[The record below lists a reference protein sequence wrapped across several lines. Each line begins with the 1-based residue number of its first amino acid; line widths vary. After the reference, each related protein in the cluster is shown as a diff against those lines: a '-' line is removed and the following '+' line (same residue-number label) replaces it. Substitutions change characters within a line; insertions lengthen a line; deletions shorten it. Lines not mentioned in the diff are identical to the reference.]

1 MPIEPVYNVP
11 PKSGILTSRTVK
23 LGDTEASRGL
33 VDADISARNTQAQVA
48 QINQQKEAIKLKA
61 ANDAKIDGALT
72 TAAQVNLESAGALRP
87 GILFALPS
95 AKGTMGPQ
103 LTTEY
108 QLVNQEK
115 NRSKQILTESF
126 AEKDPISEEL
136 DKKLGQVE
144 DELNAFTSR
153 KQQGSAITSVG
164 AEAGGGAGGFLQDF
178 IAEKALGQ
186 DTSLNKEQELKNTI
200 ANLKQSQAT
209 INSFKS
215 DLQLK
220 KFTTDY
226 LTELKGQGKKFG
238 EQEAATLMQKAK
250 EITANQRHLTRGDDL
265 YDDNTYNTYIKDFQ
279 GKNDF
284 FDWRHTDIS
293 LGNAINSVYNQV
305 KSAQGP
311 EREELVGVLN
321 QLQGYSKR
329 HEGSNKDA
337 YDHYY
342 GGSKQYYKEN
352 TPWKTYL
359 GNQIGGGVGEGL
371 YNALGTIVSTSQDL
385 LGYHSAAFASRQ
397 GKDKYFSA
405 DMLQA
410 DLDGD
415 GRITER
421 DQDINGQYQ
430 YIGKNVT
437 YIKAGDGPDKKGRG
451 DIGFIG
457 QSVLGA
463 SVRTLAEMA
472 PTLLLTRGMMA
483 AGAGM
488 RIATFAPVALT
499 STIRSYEENRKFFK
513 DKGTAALVSSVQ
525 GIIEGATE
533 SIVPDISYFMGNKSL
548 GTKAL
553 NNSSRKYFTAQ
564 TLVPEFTTLSN
575 AGKNFLLG
583 TVYAGKALGKQTL
596 QEGAEEELSMFANY
610 ILDKQLETKDDLYG
624 KREQELDDSSVEGFF
639 KSVAKTFVE
648 SAAAGLLMSGTAI
661 GSSRTEDR
669 NYMRFNIANNPDQFK
684 AELKSQLEAKKITQ
698 DQYNKGILET
708 GRLSQLQEQATSTM
722 MNLVDS
728 ENLLED
734 HDKQY
739 EYFSKLLTRDDLLTK
754 VDYNALS
761 ETEKAEYVKKVETV
775 EKEIDSFENSAR
787 QYANM
792 PKEEKEGILAK
803 MFQKNLETVKNT
815 NNPAVLSEN
824 LEAITDAIEIGEKTG
839 KGSQVVISGRQQV
852 REALV
857 GQIERLQTVEDNGN
871 TVYENQLLNT
881 PIESA
886 GESMQISNAV
896 KLENLLTQNKN
907 LVSPAVR
914 QQLLGKI
921 AQASS
926 VARERLNS
934 LSKKEQKKVIA
945 RELARV
951 ELIYPG
957 TAFNKER
964 LKTLFGQDLTQEEH
978 SEVIQQASVITARE
992 KETLKDED
1000 ILQPQDEDITLNSL
1014 LKSIE
1019 AAPAEIQVENE
1030 MGNVETKR
1038 NEERVTRER
1047 RAVMSIPRAKSKEQ
1061 ARGRVKAIF
1070 KILGYDTEQINKALE
1085 DLNKVFDNQ
1094 EVTSPGEIY
1103 EGFLRFLDSNLLRSL
1118 PDRAITTSEDVLAE
1132 EPIVTETVTTPTS
1145 TDAVADIEKRRQEE
1159 LNREVYGYNYE
1170 VNYRPDVAAEYDT
1183 VLQDWI
1189 DTPSYA
1195 ESRERNIEAKR
1206 KYLEINA
1213 KYDAELAALGQTSTT
1228 ISEEDALFGTNEEI
1242 DARRGATEVVVQGP
1256 TIDAADEVITE
1267 TPIPVVDPL
1276 DGLEVVAAKSIDS
1289 PNLVATIPTVF
1300 TNSNAVVQSSI
1311 MRTISQ
1317 SLESFNLKL
1326 VDMFSFIRETLGES
1340 AMPTLEKIY
1349 NNVTEAL
1356 KTNDTETI
1364 ARLKEEYLAVF
1375 SGSTFANEQLE
1386 YIWKTQYVNGKPD
1399 ASIPFQDLAYV
1410 TNGQFATAYQ
1420 GDEVIV
1426 TAVKKETGEVFTY
1439 NATVT
1444 GKVNESNQIEV
1455 KTRNG
1460 NIVYIK
1466 KSNLQTI
1473 APRTISVRANFN
1485 QTNSIMMTAV
1495 DRTTGEIAKFNS
1507 NGERD
1512 AQGDTQL
1519 NTFVPQANPTM
1530 IEVRKSLASGQPVAH
1545 TLPIHAGARIN
1556 SAFAYEKGKTSVY
1569 LTASVTGINTD
1580 IQTVAPIVDV
1590 ENIPIEQAPTAEI
1603 IKETEAKIKR
1613 KDLFDGVGEFSRILG
1628 NSGVDS
1634 VPVSHSENNGIE
1646 LVQYANPKTGSVD
1659 VIVTGT
1665 SDNDFVGFYRIY
1677 EDGKPTN
1684 KWSSKFENQSRN
1696 KENFKTMMG
1705 SVQAILPEGHE
1716 YTEKA
1721 SISTD
1726 GLRVWNQQLAR
1737 GYELQYDES
1746 GKLKTN
1752 LVAINGDAIQN
1763 ELGIPVEK
1771 GNFENIKVK
1780 TKEEY
1785 EIAKKALLPYMEKF
1799 GLNESNIN
1807 WYTGTIKI
1815 DLPVLKK
1822 SSQPIDAKA
1831 DIEKRRQEELI
1842 IPNTNV
1848 SLYDSVKKLEKGIEG
1863 ITNKITEL
1871 EKKGK
1876 GIIANQITGVTSLS
1890 GLATDRKRLK
1900 DIREKEL
1907 QKIDKINA
1915 KYDAELA
1922 ALGQPAFEPEVTT
1935 NLSKDELA
1943 ILSFDTSQIDNLEIS
1958 ENSINQSDAKEIEDA
1973 ASCKL

>member
-1 MPIEPVYNVP
+1 MPNDPKYPTLAPNVGRFSS
-11 PKSGILTSRTVK
+11 KTVK
-23 LGDTEASRGL
+23 LG
-33 VDADISARNTQAQVA
+33 NTAQSQALANEGIIA
-48 QINQQKEAIKLKA
+48 QNNSIFLAQQKQQQEALRSKA

-72 TAAQVNLESAGALRP
+72 TAAQINLESVGSLRP
-87 GILFALPS
+87 GMFFSPPS
-95 AKGTMGPQ
+95 TKGTMGPQ

-126 AEKDPISEEL
+126 GEKDPISEEL
-136 DKKLGQVE
+136 DKKLGQAE
-144 DELNAFTSR
+144 DELNTFTSR

-397 GKDKYFSA
+397 AKDKYFSA

-437 YIKAGDGPDKKGRG
+437 YIKAGDGPDKKGKG
-451 DIGFIG
+451 DVGFIG

-499 STIRSYEENRKFFK
+499 STIRSYEENRKWFK
-513 DKGTAALVSSVQ
+513 DKGTAALVSGIQ

-684 AELKSQLEAKKITQ
+684 TELKSQLEAKKITQ

-815 NNPAVLSEN
+815 NNPAVLAKN
-824 LEAITDAIEIGEKTG
+824 LKAITDAIEIGEKTG
-839 KGSQVVISGRQQV
+839 KGSQVAISGRQQV

-896 KLENLLTQNKN
+896 KLENLLTENKN

-1019 AAPAEIQVENE
+1019 ATPAEIQVENE

-1070 KILGYDTEQINKALE
+1070 KVLGYDTEQINKALE

-1118 PDRAITTSEDVLAE
+1118 PDRAITTSEDILAE
-1132 EPIVTETVTTPTS
+1132 EPIVTETVTPPIVTET
-1145 TDAVADIEKRRQEE
+1145 
-1159 LNREVYGYNYE
+1159 
-1170 VNYRPDVAAEYDT
+1170 
-1183 VLQDWI
+1183 
-1189 DTPSYA
+1189 
-1195 ESRERNIEAKR
+1195 
-1206 KYLEINA
+1206 
-1213 KYDAELAALGQTSTT
+1213 QTSVV
-1228 ISEEDALFGTNEEI
+1228 SEEDALFGTNEEI
-1242 DARRGATEVVVQGP
+1242 DARRGAAEVVVEGP

-1289 PNLVATIPTVF
+1289 PNLVATVPTVF

-1317 SLESFNLKL
+1317 SLESFNLKV

-1340 AMPTLEKIY
+1340 AMPTLENIY
-1349 NNVTEAL
+1349 NNLTEAL
-1356 KTNDTETI
+1356 KTNDTEAI

-1386 YIWKTQYVNGKPD
+1386 YIWKAQYVNGKPD

-1455 KTRNG
+1455 KTRKG

-1507 NGERD
+1507 NGKRD

-1519 NTFVPQANPTM
+1519 NTFVPRENDAM
-1530 IEVRKSLASGQPVAH
+1530 KEVRKSLASGQPVAH

-1580 IQTVAPIVDV
+1580 IQTVAPVELDVVSEEIV
-1590 ENIPIEQAPTAEI
+1590 EPQ
-1603 IKETEAKIKR
+1603 
-1613 KDLFDGVGEFSRILG
+1613 
-1628 NSGVDS
+1628 
-1634 VPVSHSENNGIE
+1634 
-1646 LVQYANPKTGSVD
+1646 
-1659 VIVTGT
+1659 
-1665 SDNDFVGFYRIY
+1665 
-1677 EDGKPTN
+1677 
-1684 KWSSKFENQSRN
+1684 
-1696 KENFKTMMG
+1696 
-1705 SVQAILPEGHE
+1705 
-1716 YTEKA
+1716 
-1721 SISTD
+1721 
-1726 GLRVWNQQLAR
+1726 
-1737 GYELQYDES
+1737 
-1746 GKLKTN
+1746 
-1752 LVAINGDAIQN
+1752 
-1763 ELGIPVEK
+1763 
-1771 GNFENIKVK
+1771 
-1780 TKEEY
+1780 
-1785 EIAKKALLPYMEKF
+1785 
-1799 GLNESNIN
+1799 
-1807 WYTGTIKI
+1807 
-1815 DLPVLKK
+1815 
-1822 SSQPIDAKA
+1822 
-1831 DIEKRRQEELI
+1831 
-1842 IPNTNV
+1842 
-1848 SLYDSVKKLEKGIEG
+1848 
-1863 ITNKITEL
+1863 
-1871 EKKGK
+1871 
-1876 GIIANQITGVTSLS
+1876 VTS
-1890 GLATDRKRLK
+1890 T
-1900 DIREKEL
+1900 
-1907 QKIDKINA
+1907 
-1915 KYDAELA
+1915 
-1922 ALGQPAFEPEVTT
+1922 
-1935 NLSKDELA
+1935 LSKDELD

-1958 ENSINQSDAKEIEDA
+1958 ENPINQSDAKEIEDA

>member
-48 QINQQKEAIKLKA
+48 QINQQKEAVRLKA

-136 DKKLGQVE
+136 DKKLGQAE
-144 DELNAFTSR
+144 DELNTFTSR

-186 DTSLNKEQELKNTI
+186 DTSLSKEQELKNTI

-226 LTELKGQGKKFG
+226 LTELRGQGKKFG

-284 FDWRHTDIS
+284 FDWRHTDVS

-321 QLQGYSKR
+321 QLQDYSKR

-421 DQDINGQYQ
+421 DQDINGQHQ

-437 YIKAGDGPDKKGRG
+437 YTKKDGS
-451 DIGFIG
+451 IGFIG

-513 DKGTAALVSSVQ
+513 DKGTAALVSSFQ

-553 NNSSRKYFTAQ
+553 NNSSRKYFIAQ

-624 KREQELDDSSVEGFF
+624 KREQELDDSSVGGFF

-761 ETEKAEYVKKVETV
+761 EAEKAEYVKKVETV

-815 NNPAVLSEN
+815 NNPAVLAEN
-824 LEAITDAIEIGEKTG
+824 LRAVTDAIEVGEKSG
-839 KGSQVVISGRQQV
+839 KGSQVAISGRQQV
-852 REALV
+852 REALI

-871 TVYENQLLNT
+871 RVYENQLLNT

-896 KLENLLTQNKN
+896 QLENLLTQNKN

-964 LKTLFGQDLTQEEH
+964 LKTLFGQDLTEEEH

-1070 KILGYDTEQINKALE
+1070 KVLGYSNEDINKALE

-1132 EPIVTETVTTPTS
+1132 EPIVTETVTPPVVTET
-1145 TDAVADIEKRRQEE
+1145 
-1159 LNREVYGYNYE
+1159 
-1170 VNYRPDVAAEYDT
+1170 
-1183 VLQDWI
+1183 
-1189 DTPSYA
+1189 
-1195 ESRERNIEAKR
+1195 
-1206 KYLEINA
+1206 
-1213 KYDAELAALGQTSTT
+1213 QTSVV
-1228 ISEEDALFGTNEEI
+1228 SEEDALFGTNEEI
-1242 DARRGATEVVVQGP
+1242 DARRGAAEVVVEGP

-1276 DGLEVVAAKSIDS
+1276 DGLEVVPAKSIDS

-1317 SLESFNLKL
+1317 SLESFNLKV

-1340 AMPTLEKIY
+1340 AMPTLENIY

-1399 ASIPFQDLAYV
+1399 ASIPFRDLAYV

-1426 TAVKKETGEVFTY
+1426 TAVKKDTNEVFTY

-1603 IKETEAKIKR
+1603 IKETETKIKR

-1696 KENFKTMMG
+1696 KENFKTMIG
-1705 SVQAILPEGHE
+1705 SVQATLPEGHE

-1726 GLRVWNQQLAR
+1726 GLRVWNQQLDR

-1822 SSQPIDAKA
+1822 SSQPTDAVIA
-1831 DIEKRRQEELI
+1831 TSVDISKEVI
-1842 IPNTNV
+1842 
-1848 SLYDSVKKLEKGIEG
+1848 
-1863 ITNKITEL
+1863 
-1871 EKKGK
+1871 
-1876 GIIANQITGVTSLS
+1876 LS
-1890 GLATDRKRLK
+1890 GLREGFKAVSYSSFDIRSDVNVMNQIESNKSFSTTVERKGKKYVLVGLRIIQDVGARTLGRDGYSFAMIEDNGSLPSNIVDLLKEQAISNISNIYK
-1900 DIREKEL
+1900 DIAAVESSVKP
-1907 QKIDKINA
+1907 IDTK
-1915 KYDAELA
+1915 A
-1922 ALGQPAFEPEVTT
+1922 ALAQPAFEPEVTT

-1958 ENSINQSDAKEIEDA
+1958 ENPINQSDAKEIEDA